1 MLNPLPGMSPHVPH
15 APSAPYAFPQVV
27 EVQAKRQMLSAE
39 QLLQLQAEL
48 LGRKR
53 FDEAATALAQQLA
66 GSLKCER
73 ASLGW
78 REPDGLRVIAASY
91 VAEVHARQET
101 ARLVAAA
108 MSEAVEQGVALVYPE
123 GESIGHHILLA
134 HHELARRQGYALCT
148 VPLAHEGRIIGALTL
163 ERHDGSFSSSEAAQI
178 ARLAAMISPVLALK
192 YENGLSV
199 WRRLRLDIR
208 ARRKTLLRADTPAR
222 KPMLAGLAVA
232 TLVIALI
239 LLLPTAHRVGAPARL
254 EGETQRILT
263 APADGYLR
271 KVQVRPGDRVKAGQ
285 VLAELAD
292 QDLLVQQRGL
302 AAELAQYENAL
313 VSAQA
318 RNDRTEFIVNQ
329 GQADA
334 ARARLELLQQQLDRS
349 QLRAPFDGIVIKGDL
364 SQSVGAPV
372 ERGAELITLA
382 PDTGY
387 RVMIEAEESEV
398 ADLKPGQHGQLIL
411 AALPS
416 HTLPL
421 TVERITPL
429 ASTEDGRHYFAV
441 YASLTGKLPALRP
454 GMQGFAK
461 IEVDQ
466 RSMLGNWLRRALA
479 WTRIQL
485 WSWGA

>member
-1 MLNPLPGMSPHVPH
+1 MLNPLPGKPPRTSQV
-15 APSAPYAFPQVV
+15 APASSRQPGDAPARR
-27 EVQAKRQMLSAE
+27 AMLSAE

-53 FDEAATALAQQLA
+53 FNEAVTALAQQLA
-66 GSLKCER
+66 SSLKCER
-73 ASLGW
+73 ASFGW
-78 REPDGLRVIAASY
+78 HERGQVRVIAASY

-108 MSEAVEQGVALVYPE
+108 MSEAVEQGVPLVYPE
-123 GESIGHHILLA
+123 DEAAGHPILLA

-148 VPLAHEGRIIGALTL
+148 VPLAHEGRIVGALTL
-163 ERHDGSFSSSEAAQI
+163 ERRDGSFSSGEAAQI
-178 ARLAAMISPVLALK
+178 ARVAAMISPVLALK

-199 WRRLRLDIR
+199 WRRLRRELGTR
-208 ARRKTLLRADTPAR
+208 LKTLLRADTPAR
-222 KPMLAGLAVA
+222 KPVLAGLATAVLAVA
-232 TLVIALI
+232 LV
-239 LLLPTAHRVGAPARL
+239 LLVPTSHRVGAPARL
-254 EGETQRILT
+254 EGATQRVLT
-263 APADGYLR
+263 APADGYLN
-271 KVQVRPGDRVKAGQ
+271 KVRVRPGDRVKAGQ

-302 AAELAQYENAL
+302 AAELAQYENAR

-334 ARARLELLQQQLDRS
+334 ARARLELVQQQLDRS

-398 ADLKPGQHGQLIL
+398 ADLKPGQQGRLIL

-429 ASTEDGRHYFAV
+429 ASTADGRHYFAV
-441 YASLTGKLPALRP
+441 YARLTGKLPALRP
-454 GMQGFAK
+454 GMQGYAK
-461 IEVDQ
+461 IEVGS
-466 RSMLGNWLRRALA
+466 RAMLVNWIRGVLN
-479 WTRIQL
+479 WTRLRL

>member
-1 MLNPLPGMSPHVPH
+1 MPH
-15 APSAPYAFPQVV
+15 AFSPVA
-27 EVQAKRQMLSAE
+27 EMQAKRLMLSAE

-53 FDEAATALAQQLA
+53 FGEAATALSQQLA
-66 GSLKCER
+66 SSLKCDR

-78 REPDGLRVIAASY
+78 CEPGGLRVIATSY

-108 MSEAVEQGVALVYPE
+108 MSEAVEQGITLVYPE
-123 GESIGHHILLA
+123 GESLGHPILLA
-134 HHELARRQGYALCT
+134 HHELARRQGYGLCT
-148 VPLAHEGRIIGALTL
+148 VPLAHEGRIVGALTL
-163 ERHDGSFSSSEAAQI
+163 ERHDANFSDGEAAQVAKVAVMI
-178 ARLAAMISPVLALK
+178 APVLALK
-192 YENGLSV
+192 YENGLSF
-199 WRRLRLDIR
+199 WRRLRIDIR
-208 ARRKTLLRADTPAR
+208 TRLKTLLRSDTPAR
-222 KPMLAGLAVA
+222 KPMLAGLAAVA
-232 TLVIALI
+232 LGVALI
-239 LLLPTAHRVGAPARL
+239 LLVPTSHRVNAPARL
-254 EGETQRILT
+254 EGATQRVLT
-263 APADGYLR
+263 APADGYLN
-271 KVQVRPGDRVKAGQ
+271 KVRVRPGDRVKAGQ

-334 ARARLELLQQQLDRS
+334 ARARLDLLQQQLDRS
-349 QLRAPFDGIVIKGDL
+349 VLRAPFDGIVIKGDL

-372 ERGAELITLA
+372 ERGAELITMA

-398 ADLKPGQHGQLIL
+398 AAIKPGQHGRLIL